1 VDNKKILYSVIF
13 ATKLKQE
20 DLKEV
25 VNKLSVQLILFLFV
39 SILFSSCNEKPEFI
53 GLDLVDEDAPL
64 IGYDTTIEVF
74 AYSKIEEPI
83 LTDETSVNLLGSMT
97 SNTFG
102 LTNASFYTQLRTS
115 LLNPDFGTNPVADSV
130 FITMVYTGAY
140 GNLSSEQNIKIYRV
154 TENFYIDST
163 YYSNAFVGYDSNS
176 FYADYSFVPDTTP
189 ETLVDTANQDTTYQA
204 ARLKF
209 QLNNQFAV
217 DMFNLQTE
225 DDSAW
230 ISNDKFI
237 EAFKG
242 LYIRPENISTP
253 GEGGILYFDMLTDY
267 SNISLYFHNDEEDSL
282 SLRFQINLNCARVGR
297 YEHDYSL
304 STDPDFVLNADS
316 TISGSENLYLQ
327 CLGGV
332 STFIKFPGL
341 TGWNDNSI
349 KVINEAML
357 EFTLEENLLTDFYPP
372 SSKLVM
378 FKYKEDGSIDFIRDQ
393 LQGEAYFG
401 GNLNESSHTY
411 SFRISLY
418 VQDLLAGE
426 ADLGLGLFP
435 NAKSVR
441 ANEMKLFG
449 MNQVSP
455 GSVKLKIKYTEIELN
470 QP

>member
-1 VDNKKILYSVIF
+1 
-13 ATKLKQE
+13 
-20 DLKEV
+20 LKEA
-25 VNKLSVQLILFLFV
+25 VNKLSVPLILFLFV

-53 GLDLVDEDAPL
+53 GLDLVDQDTPV

-74 AYSKIEEPI
+74 AYSKIEEAI

-97 SNTFG
+97 TNTFG
-102 LTNASFYTQLRTS
+102 LTNTSFYTQLRTS

-130 FITMVYTGAY
+130 VFTMVYSGAY
-140 GNLSSEQNIKIYRV
+140 GNLSSQQNIKVHRV
-154 TENFYIDST
+154 KGDFFYNET
-163 YYSNAFVGYDSNS
+163 YHSDVNIPYDTNA
-176 FYADYSFVPDTTP
+176 FYADYTFVPDTTP
-189 ETLVDTANQDTTYQA
+189 EILVDTANEDTTYQA

-209 QLNNQFAV
+209 SLNNQFAQ
-217 DMFNLQTE
+217 DIFNLQTE

-253 GEGGILYFDMLTDY
+253 GEGGILYFDLLTDY

-304 STDPDFVLNADS
+304 SSDPDFVLNADS
-316 TISGSENLYLQ
+316 TISGNEYLYLQ

-332 STFIKFPGL
+332 NSILKFPGL

-349 KVINEAML
+349 RVINEAML
-357 EFTLEENLLTDFYPP
+357 EFTLEENVFPEYPP
-372 SSKLVM
+372 SSSLIL
-378 FKYKEDGSIDFIRDQ
+378 FKYKEDGSIDFLRDQ
-393 LQGEAYFG
+393 LQGDAYFG
-401 GNLNESSHTY
+401 GKLNESSSTY
-411 SFRISLY
+411 SFRISLH

-426 ADLGLGLFP
+426 VDLGLGLFP

-449 MNQVSP
+449 MNPVNP
-455 GSVKLKIKYTEIELN
+455 GSVKLKIIYTQIE
-470 QP
+470 Q